1 MKMSSEKN
9 ILKYLSDTATSLSGY
24 MGKKHPEQLWMV
36 DLQRV
41 YFNMIYEAQEKGIPV
56 VLIGPNYP
64 PELVFALGAV
74 PLLLDCFPSRLAS
87 EPLET
92 GVAQYIDLAEKHI
105 PSYICGISKTDLGLV
120 LSGDIGIPDAMI
132 ISTQPCDSGRAAYSA
147 IADELN
153 IPFYCIDAPYKRD
166 ERGFT
171 YIGKEIKK
179 SVEFLEE
186 VLGKK
191 LDWDRF
197 IEIIKLSNKAY
208 ELLGKCAELRQTV
221 PCPLPSRFLVLN
233 EFFGAMVGTPE
244 VITFLQ
250 TEYDLGKA
258 LAAKGQG
265 AVRGEEKYRIMMLQ
279 NPPWYSVSLLD
290 WLEKEYGAVITID
303 AFGYLYSHPINDPT
317 NEEEVWKRFGER
329 LLGQP
334 MTHGSSG
341 PVEASL
347 EIADDGIKKYKS
359 NLAMFMGHIGCKHTW
374 AAGKL
379 VKDMIYD
386 RYGIQTM
393 TFDLDCIDGRYKS
406 ADEVKANI
414 KEFMDTINQ

>member
-9 ILKYLSDTATSLSGY
+9 ILKYLSDTATSLSSY
-24 MGKKHPEQLWMV
+24 MKKKHPEQLWMV

-64 PELVFALGAV
+64 PELVYAFGAV

-87 EPLET
+87 EPMET

-105 PSYICGISKTDLGLV
+105 PSYMCGINKTDLGLV

-132 ISTQPCDSGRAAYSA
+132 ISTQPCDSGRAVYSA
-147 IADELN
+147 IADDLN
-153 IPFYCIDAPYKRD
+153 VPFFCIDAPYKRD

-171 YIGKEIKK
+171 YIGAEIKK
-179 SVEFLEE
+179 SVAFLEE

-191 LDWDRF
+191 LDWNRLVEI
-197 IEIIKLSNKAY
+197 IEISNQAY
-208 ELLGKCAELRQTV
+208 ELLGKCAELRQAI

-233 EFFGAMVGTPE
+233 EFFGAMVGRPE
-244 VITFLQ
+244 VIDFLQ
-250 TEYDLGKA
+250 TEYNLGKA
-258 LAAKGQG
+258 RIEKGQG
-265 AVRGEEKYRIMMLQ
+265 AFKGEEKYRIMMLQ
-279 NPPWYSVSLLD
+279 NPPWYSVGILD
-290 WLEKEYGAVITID
+290 WIEKEYGAVITID
-303 AFGYLYSHPINDPT
+303 AFGYLYSHPIADPY
-317 NEEEVWKRFGER
+317 NEDEVWRGFAER

-347 EIADDGIKKYKS
+347 EIAEDGIKKYKS
-359 NLAMFMGHIGCKHTW
+359 DLAMFMGHIGCKHTW

-406 ADEVKANI
+406 ADEVKASI
-414 KEFMDTINQ
+414 KEFMDAINE